1 MYGHESRGR
10 LRSGN
15 SLYMIGIGRFIAD
28 RGVTHRETEAHLT
41 LSLRKGMRRKWDRA
55 LSCFAALGLLLISQ
69 LSQAQTVNSIIEAEQ
84 ARIRQAQ
91 QQQEQIN
98 DIVERTRSDFDNY
111 QRELRQ
117 IYTLEVYNQVQQSLV
132 DDQNR
137 QLDELRAS
145 IDQVSVVERQIT
157 PLMIRMITGLAEFI
171 ELDVPFLLEER
182 RARVQ
187 FLNSLIDRS
196 DVSVAEKFRNVM
208 EAWEIELDY
217 GTFPETYGGTVT
229 IDGVNRQVEFL
240 KIGRVA
246 LLFLTP
252 DRQIAGRW
260 NPNTRSWDYPLE
272 ADLRDA
278 VEQGVD
284 MVSSGNA
291 ASAALFLVPVAP
303 PEE

>member
-1 MYGHESRGR
+1 
-10 LRSGN
+10 
-15 SLYMIGIGRFIAD
+15 
-28 RGVTHRETEAHLT
+28 
-41 LSLRKGMRRKWDRA
+41 MRRKPSRA
-55 LSCFAALGLLLISQ
+55 VWRLGALGALLTTQ
-69 LSQAQTVNSIIEAEQ
+69 VGHAQSVDRILEAEEN
-84 ARIRQAQ
+84 RIRQAQ
-91 QQQEQIN
+91 RQQEQI
-98 DIVERTRSDFDNY
+98 DQIVERTRSDFDEY

-117 IYTLEVYNQVQQSLV
+117 IYTLEVFNQVQQRLV

-145 IDQVSVVERQIT
+145 IDQVSIVERQIM
-157 PLMIRMITGLAEFI
+157 PLMIRMITGLGEFI

-182 RARVQ
+182 RARVE
-187 FLNSLIDRS
+187 FLNSLVDRS

-217 GTFPETYGGTVT
+217 GMFPETYGGTVP

-240 KIGRVA
+240 KVGRLA

-260 NPNTRSWDYPLE
+260 DQSARAWEYPLE

-278 VEQGVD
+278 VEDGLE
-284 MVSSGNA
+284 MVNTGNA
-291 ASAALFLVPVAP
+291 AAVELFMAPIAP